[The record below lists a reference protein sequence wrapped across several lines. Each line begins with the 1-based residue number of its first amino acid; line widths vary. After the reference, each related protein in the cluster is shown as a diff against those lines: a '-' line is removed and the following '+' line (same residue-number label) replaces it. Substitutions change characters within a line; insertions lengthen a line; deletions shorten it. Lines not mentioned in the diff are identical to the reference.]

1 MLRFYH
7 AVGNSVIV
15 HMKPLT
21 AIAENVASVQERI
34 VVPARHSGRRSAE
47 IILMAVTKT
56 QPVESIFAAYEAGIR
71 SFGENRVQEFASKSE
86 QLGELKDAEFAL
98 VGRLQ
103 SNKAGKAIDLFSVI
117 HSVDSLRLAERISTL
132 VVASSRAPMPIAIEI
147 NSGDPAKAGLTPD
160 SPELE
165 ELLRA
170 AQRLPGISIQG
181 LMTIPPLS
189 EDPQRARPYF
199 RQLRELRDDIAK
211 RKLPAIKMD
220 LLSIGMSHDFEVAI
234 EEGSTCVRIGT
245 AIFGE
250 RN

>member
-34 VVPARHSGRRSAE
+34 VVTARRSGRRSAE

-170 AQRLPGISIQG
+170 AQRLTGISIQG